1 MALLTLIITC
11 ALSLGNIYSSLSINY
26 NYPQTNAVTSFDTLI
41 INNQNIMDGTQVT
54 IFTHGMGND
63 TSFSDWLPLSDD
75 SDLSLCL
82 PFSISLDNTFYINS
96 YGVVSKLSYD
106 PSERIWSKLDLGFD
120 IDISNHICLVYSG
133 INDTFS
139 YQTNE
144 YLYDR
149 FETAIDPFLYMLYSE
164 LGVIP
169 KVNLIGHSRGGIIN
183 LLYAINHPTIVSNL
197 ISIGT
202 PYSGSQWA
210 QLYIDLLEAI
220 EAMGGG
226 EYNGA
231 YDDIVDITKCEE
243 YKTQWNSVAS
253 VYGINTNIICCN
265 QTYNFLNYSLSS
277 LFYNNNIDN
286 SLSSFLWYVQNNT
299 NNSVILT
306 ACSALIQALSTAVYQ
321 SLAGNLKTLLVCLIV
336 ASTLGQIFS
345 NATFFDE
352 LRTLFLTAYTLIDS
366 QMTSTGIDSDLC
378 VDFDSQK
385 GVFGDDSFY
394 NFNTTELTFN
404 TIWDNVENMRIDS
417 PAVLHN
423 LEAKAPSVISSIL
436 STLNSNNLYLHSHNF
451 SLSNNNNNHFLICGC
466 GAKCLNESHSY
477 TGSYTYYNSVYDC
490 KTCNCGYVFLTEHS
504 FNVTWVNGLHRYVCS
519 KCGYTIDRSEHSF
532 TYLPFSATQHKTRC
546 VCGYSAKNDHI
557 FNIDGYCEACLYH
570 GGIL

>member
-11 ALSLGNIYSSLSINY
+11 PLSLGNIYSSLSINY

-210 QLYIDLLEAI
+210 QLYID
-220 EAMGGG
+220 
-226 EYNGA
+226 
-231 YDDIVDITKCEE
+231 
-243 YKTQWNSVAS
+243 
-253 VYGINTNIICCN
+253 
-265 QTYNFLNYSLSS
+265 
-277 LFYNNNIDN
+277 
-286 SLSSFLWYVQNNT
+286 
-299 NNSVILT
+299 
-306 ACSALIQALSTAVYQ
+306 
-321 SLAGNLKTLLVCLIV
+321 
-336 ASTLGQIFS
+336 
-345 NATFFDE
+345 
-352 LRTLFLTAYTLIDS
+352 
-366 QMTSTGIDSDLC
+366 
-378 VDFDSQK
+378 
-385 GVFGDDSFY
+385 
-394 NFNTTELTFN
+394 
-404 TIWDNVENMRIDS
+404 S